1 MEYFLIILA
10 GIFVNNYVLSQFL
23 GICPFLGVSKK
34 VETATGMGIA
44 VIFVMTLA
52 SAVTYIVY
60 KFILVK
66 FSIEYMYNIAF
77 ILVIASLVQFVE
89 MFIKKSSPSLYEA
102 LGVYL
107 PLIFVESLK
116 TLGDVT
122 WYPEERK
129 VKYSYVP
136 NWEYLVPYDVESDKS
151 GNISDFNITLTKNAD
166 GKFDITGKNYEYLY
180 NFKISGGRDKLKFGF
195 SIYMDVSEQTSE
207 LSKLFSPMLNWDK
220 GEFIKED
227 TSFANQHMKVYVNGE
242 LIPITYVEGSAGNGH
257 TDYIFT
263 LDKEITNLND
273 IKTIQIE
280 CN

>member
-116 TLGDVT
+116 TLGDVN

-129 VKYSYVP
+129 VKFSYVP